1 MVNERVLAS
10 ASRTVMAAFVA
21 GGLGMVPVTATAQY
35 FGQNK
40 VQYQSFD
47 FRTMHTKH
55 FDLYYYPAESLAATD
70 AARMAERWYV
80 RHSGTLADEFTK
92 RAIVLYAD
100 PPDFQQTNVV
110 GGFISQGTGGVTE
123 GLRSRVVL
131 PFTGVYAEDDHVLGH
146 ELTHVFQY
154 DIAGSISGGGMA
166 ALDRLPLWLIE
177 GMAEYLSIGRDDP
190 NTAMWLRDAAR
201 RNDLPTI
208 KQLTTDP
215 RYFPYRYGEA
225 LWAYIGGRWGDNVI
239 APLYRAALSR
249 GWDSAVRTVL
259 GMSTDSLS
267 AVWLRDIRAE
277 YLPKMIGRTSP
288 DSTGEGVLKQGT
300 GLGTMDV
307 SPAISPDGKYV
318 AFYTSRNLFSI
329 DLFIADATTGK
340 IVKKLTSPNRDPHFD
355 AISFIS
361 SAGSFS
367 PDGKQFAFVIF
378 ANGDNEIAIYDLP
391 SGDIKQEIKVKGASA
406 INDVAWGPNDLL
418 AISGMHGGISDL
430 YLYNLR
436 TKETRQLTN
445 DRYADLQPA
454 WSPDG
459 KTLAFAT
466 DSGPETDFSQLR
478 YGPMQ
483 IGLYDVASGA
493 TQMVP
498 LFPNAKNMNPQFSPD
513 GRQLYFVSDR
523 GGFDDIYR
531 ATLGTNEIDQLTHI
545 ATGVSGITALSPAL
559 SVASQN
565 GRIMFSVFNRGGNE
579 LRRFEP
585 GPMPTQPIMALGVDT
600 VGIAGILPPSNVP
613 NLGPVTEKI
622 RDPLTGLEA
631 PQTYE
636 TSSYKPSLSLEY
648 VGGSAGVGVS
658 NGPVG
663 TVAGGGLAA
672 YFGDMLGNQ
681 IVGVEVGGG
690 GDIRNISGQVIY
702 QNLSHR
708 WNWSAGLS
716 HVPYITGFAA
726 CCGDTTLAGVPFP
739 VAVYEQQIN
748 RTYFESAQ
756 LGTQYPFSMTK
767 RLELGAGYSRISF
780 GTELDRFFLAP
791 DGSAF
796 GEDRQNLQ
804 SPPGL
809 NLFQTTAAFVTDYSY
824 FGFTSP
830 VAGGRSRFEVDPT
843 FGNLNFE
850 SVLVDYRR
858 YFFARPFT
866 FAIRG
871 VHIGRYGKDAEN
883 QELFPLFLGD
893 QSLIRGYEAG
903 SFSPSDCPQAAQ
915 SLTASCPVIDRLI
928 GSRLA
933 VVNLEWRIPLLGTRQ
948 FGLINFPYLLTEIAP
963 FLDAGVA
970 WSADSSASLTFSR
983 NTNARVPVFSAGV
996 TTRFNLFGYLV
1007 AEVYWAYP
1015 FQRPGSG
1022 GRFGFQI
1029 APGW

>member
-1 MVNERVLAS
+1 VVNERVLAS

-391 SGDIKQEIKVKGASA
+391 SGDIKQQIKVKGASA

-436 TKETRQLTN
+436 TKETHLRHARRHQRPLSLQSAHEGDATAHQRQV
-445 DRYADLQPA
+445 RRPA
-454 WSPDG
+454 AG
-459 KTLAFAT
+459 VVAGRQ
-466 DSGPETDFSQLR
+466 DSGVR
-478 YGPMQ
+478 
-483 IGLYDVASGA
+483 
-493 TQMVP
+493 
-498 LFPNAKNMNPQFSPD
+498 
-513 GRQLYFVSDR
+513 
-523 GGFDDIYR
+523 
-531 ATLGTNEIDQLTHI
+531 
-545 ATGVSGITALSPAL
+545 
-559 SVASQN
+559 
-565 GRIMFSVFNRGGNE
+565 
-579 LRRFEP
+579 
-585 GPMPTQPIMALGVDT
+585 
-600 VGIAGILPPSNVP
+600 
-613 NLGPVTEKI
+613 
-622 RDPLTGLEA
+622 
-631 PQTYE
+631 
-636 TSSYKPSLSLEY
+636 
-648 VGGSAGVGVS
+648 
-658 NGPVG
+658 
-663 TVAGGGLAA
+663 
-672 YFGDMLGNQ
+672 
-681 IVGVEVGGG
+681 
-690 GDIRNISGQVIY
+690 
-702 QNLSHR
+702 
-708 WNWSAGLS
+708 
-716 HVPYITGFAA
+716 
-726 CCGDTTLAGVPFP
+726 
-739 VAVYEQQIN
+739 
-748 RTYFESAQ
+748 
-756 LGTQYPFSMTK
+756 
-767 RLELGAGYSRISF
+767 
-780 GTELDRFFLAP
+780 
-791 DGSAF
+791 
-796 GEDRQNLQ
+796 DRQRAGN
-804 SPPGL
+804 GL
-809 NLFQTTAAFVTDYSY
+809 RAVALRTDADRTVRC
-824 FGFTSP
+824 GERGDADGAP
-830 VAGGRSRFEVDPT
+830 LPEREEHEPA
-843 FGNLNFE
+843 
-850 SVLVDYRR
+850 VL
-858 YFFARPFT
+858 A
-866 FAIRG
+866 
-871 VHIGRYGKDAEN
+871 
-883 QELFPLFLGD
+883 
-893 QSLIRGYEAG
+893 
-903 SFSPSDCPQAAQ
+903 
-915 SLTASCPVIDRLI
+915 
-928 GSRLA
+928 
-933 VVNLEWRIPLLGTRQ
+933 
-948 FGLINFPYLLTEIAP
+948 
-963 FLDAGVA
+963 
-970 WSADSSASLTFSR
+970 
-983 NTNARVPVFSAGV
+983 
-996 TTRFNLFGYLV
+996 
-1007 AEVYWAYP
+1007 
-1015 FQRPGSG
+1015 
-1022 GRFGFQI
+1022 
-1029 APGW
+1029 